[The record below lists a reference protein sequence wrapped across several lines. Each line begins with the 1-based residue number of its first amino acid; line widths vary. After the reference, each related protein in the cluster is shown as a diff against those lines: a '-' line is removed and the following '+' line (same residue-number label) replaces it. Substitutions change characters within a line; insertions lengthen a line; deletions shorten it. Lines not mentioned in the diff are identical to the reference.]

1 MLKRIFSSQLRI
13 NMASGTITTVIN
25 SVTLVVAFP
34 IYLHFLGY
42 DRYGLWLVLTTVLS
56 FAQLGNLGISKAV
69 MKLVAEEYGCGDIEG
84 IQRCVMTALSLLFLS
99 GMIVLVIILVFKNQI
114 IAAFR
119 LTGENAEMIS
129 ILLPYIGC
137 LSIYVF
143 MVQALN
149 AVPSG
154 LGRIDLAN
162 YIQSLGRIVAVTIAT
177 ILLYT
182 GRGIESLL
190 IGSAIS
196 YIFIHVASFVCIR
209 RIVHIRIL
217 RLRNLDILRGKT
229 ILRFGSAIIGGSLM
243 NMMLSPFNKL
253 MLSRYAGVSAIPIY
267 EIAYRGS
274 MEVRALVET
283 GLRALMP
290 EISRIN
296 ANMTTEAKNRILVIN
311 KQSIKLILFA
321 GASLFAIVFI
331 FAGVLLKVW
340 LGDKFVEIL
349 PYALR
354 ILLVASFASLI
365 GVPAYYTHM
374 GQGRIHHCLISHII
388 LSMINLV
395 VVVGYAVISPEM
407 IESRIYYAIL
417 LGQCGSTAY
426 LVWQLYLVL
435 YTPNDYNEKR
445 IMNVT
450 TAEKI

>member
-1 MLKRIFSSQLRI
+1 MLKKIFSSQLRI
-13 NMASGTITTVIN
+13 NMASGAVTTVIN
-25 SVTLVVAFP
+25 SVTLLVAFP

-42 DRYGLWLVLTTVLS
+42 DRYGLWLILTTVLS

-69 MKLVAEEYGCGDIEG
+69 MKLVAEEYGRNDIEG
-84 IQRCVMTALSLLFLS
+84 IQRCITTALSLLLLS
-99 GMIVLVIILVFKNQI
+99 GIVVLSVILVLKNQI
-114 IAAFR
+114 IGAFK
-119 LTGENAEMIS
+119 LTGENAAMIS
-129 ILLPYIGC
+129 SLLPYIGC

-162 YIQSLGRIVAVTIAT
+162 YIQSLGRIVTVTVAT
-177 ILLYT
+177 VLLYS

-196 YIFIHVASFVCIR
+196 YVFIHIASLICIR

-217 RLRNLDILRGKT
+217 RLRNLDVRRGKS
-229 ILRFGSAIIGGSLM
+229 ILRFGGAVIGGSLM

-274 MEVRALVET
+274 MEVRGLVEA

-290 EISRIN
+290 EISRIG
-296 ANMTTEAKNRILVIN
+296 ANMTREAKDRIAAIN
-311 KQSIKLILFA
+311 KQSLKLILFA
-321 GASLFAIVFI
+321 GATLFAVVFL

-349 PYALR
+349 PYTLR

-374 GQGRIHHCLISHII
+374 GQGRVHHCFISHII
-388 LSMINLV
+388 LSLINVAV
-395 VVVGYAVISPEM
+395 VIAYAIISPEM

-426 LVWQLYLVL
+426 LVWQLYLML
-435 YTPNDYNEKR
+435 YATSDYGGKKL
-445 IMNVT
+445 INVP
-450 TAEKI
+450 TAENI